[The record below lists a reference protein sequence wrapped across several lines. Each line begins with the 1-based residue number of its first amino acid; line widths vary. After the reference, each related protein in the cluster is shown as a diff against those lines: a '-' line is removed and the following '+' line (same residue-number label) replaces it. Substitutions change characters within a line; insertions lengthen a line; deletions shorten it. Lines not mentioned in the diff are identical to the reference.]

1 VLREFS
7 RRTTEAL
14 RDALPG
20 PLRAALPVLA
30 PFLAQNVAK
39 EVRKDTQVIVRAA
52 EALAAGAPPG
62 PDVARS
68 LLADARAVD
77 RAFLAGLGDFPARIE
92 IAYPRIEPVRLK
104 RMELGLATAYRA
116 LGAWRS
122 HRRLR
127 DEFRPGE
134 YRDILRALLRLYT
147 EETLALSESVRLPA
161 LLQPI
166 RRRLADRV
174 AKAML
179 DAAASLAREAPAA
192 EQKG

>member
-1 VLREFS
+1 MLREFS
-7 RRTTEAL
+7 RRTTGAL

-20 PLRAALPVLA
+20 PLRAALPVLE
-30 PFLAQNVAK
+30 PFLTENVAK
-39 EVRKDTQVIVRAA
+39 EIRKDTRVIARAA

-62 PDVARS
+62 PDIARR
-68 LLADARAVD
+68 LLADAREVD

-92 IAYPRIEPVRLK
+92 ISYARIEPVRLR

-116 LGAWRS
+116 LGAWRD

-134 YRDILRALLRLYT
+134 YPDILRALLRLYT
-147 EETLALSESVRLPA
+147 DETLALSESVRLPV
-161 LLQPI
+161 LLHPI
-166 RRRLADRV
+166 RRRLADRL
-174 AKAML
+174 AKAMR
-179 DAAASLAREAPAA
+179 DATASLAREAPAA